1 LLKLDETC
9 ESVPAAVEE
18 PKAAQAA
25 QAALAAELAVQLKA
39 KQTIVDAHRK
49 LRRRARS
56 RERR

>member
-1 LLKLDETC
+1 M
-9 ESVPAAVEE
+9 PAAVEE

-25 QAALAAELAVQLKA
+25 QAALAAEQLAVQLKA